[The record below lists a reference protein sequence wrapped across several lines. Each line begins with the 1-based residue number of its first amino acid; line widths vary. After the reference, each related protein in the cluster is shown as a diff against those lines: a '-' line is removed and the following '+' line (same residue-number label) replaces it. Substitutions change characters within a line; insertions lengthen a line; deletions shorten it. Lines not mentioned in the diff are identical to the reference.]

1 MVTRSASLEQASVLE
16 LERKPGKNYIGILN
30 DTLED
35 ERETVPPAKSD
46 RPVRKYI
53 LALMAAVLNR
63 GADAR

>member
-1 MVTRSASLEQASVLE
+1 VQEQQ
-16 LERKPGKNYIGILN
+16 RKLPKNYIGILN

-35 ERETVPPAKSD
+35 ERNVMPPAKSD